1 MPPWDLEATS
11 PLKSRPSAKHG
22 FLSSSQQ
29 AWGLAWA
36 FHPRPWLSLR
46 ATVCSAA
53 RNPELTTGRGPA
65 PAGQGRTLQPALEI
79 PAIHGATRLQSQCCA
94 CPAPVSQ
101 CWRGEGCFLLP
112 QADLKLL
119 GSHGPPTLASQI
131 AGTLVGGIP
140 VPAGARLSQ

>member
-11 PLKSRPSAKHG
+11 PLKSRPAAKHG

-65 PAGQGRTLQPALEI
+65 PAGQGQTGPHTAAS
-79 PAIHGATRLQSQCCA
+79 PGDSSNPQSHET
-94 CPAPVSQ
+94 PVSVL
-101 CWRGEGCFLLP
+101 CVPCPSASAGEGRAVSCCPRLISNSWAHMVLP
-112 QADLKLL
+112 
-119 GSHGPPTLASQI
+119 P
-131 AGTLVGGIP
+131 
-140 VPAGARLSQ
+140 